1 MKAHFVLM
9 LLATACGG
17 GSGGYDD
24 LFGAPVVT
32 TTTPDTIEGL
42 WGGSA
47 DVSVATLDYRVVI
60 TDGSVTFASRCNFVD
75 GTKETVGVTVAASA
89 SSTDV
94 LVKQSASDAAG
105 SGDHACR
112 ITATPADLGA
122 QLSGTNLVLSFP
134 NGDSMA
140 LVKLSD

>member
-1 MKAHFVLM
+1 MKAHVIWM
-9 LLATACGG
+9 LLAIACGG
-17 GSGGYDD
+17 GGGYDD

-32 TTTPDTIEGL
+32 TTTPDSIEGL

-47 DVSVATLDYRVVI
+47 ELSAASLDYRVVI
-60 TDGSVTFASRCNFVD
+60 TDGSVTFASRCTFAD
-75 GTKETVGVTVAASA
+75 GTTETVGVTVAASA

-105 SGDHACR
+105 SGEHLCR
-112 ITATPADLGA
+112 IEATPADLGV
-122 QLSGTNLVLSFP
+122 QLSGTHLVLAFP
-134 NGDSMA
+134 NGAMS

>member
-1 MKAHFVLM
+1 MKAHFVLLM
-9 LLATACGG
+9 LATACGG
-17 GSGGYDD
+17 GGGYED

-47 DVSVATLDYRVVI
+47 NIATTSLDYRVMI
-60 TDGSVTFASRCNFVD
+60 TDGSVTFASRCIFAD

-89 SSTDV
+89 SDTDIV
-94 LVKQSASDAAG
+94 VKQSASDAAG
-105 SGDHACR
+105 SGEHACR
-112 ITATPADLGA
+112 IEATPVDLAA

-134 NGDSMA
+134 NGDAMA

>member
-1 MKAHFVLM
+1 MKAHFALM

-17 GSGGYDD
+17 GSGYDD
-24 LFGAPVVT
+24 LFGAPVVP
-32 TTTPDTIEGL
+32 TTTPDSIEGL
-42 WGGSA
+42 WGGST

-60 TDGSVTFASRCNFVD
+60 TEGSVTFASRCNFVD

-105 SGDHACR
+105 SGEHACR
-112 ITATPADLGA
+112 IETAPADLAA

-134 NGDSMA
+134 NGDAMA

>member
-1 MKAHFVLM
+1 MKAHFVWM

-17 GSGGYDD
+17 GGAYDD

-32 TTTPDTIEGL
+32 TTTPDSIEGL

-47 DVSVATLDYRVVI
+47 DVSVASLDYRVVI
-60 TDGSVTFASRCNFVD
+60 TDGAVTFANRCNFAD
-75 GTKETVGVTVAASA
+75 GTTETVGVKVAASA

-105 SGDHACR
+105 SGAHACR
-112 ITATPADLGA
+112 IEATPADLVA
-122 QLSGTNLVLSFP
+122 QLSGTNLVLTFP
-134 NGDSMA
+134 NGDAMS